1 MPMKIYLG
9 YGYIPWTTAVYW
21 ENALR
26 RHGEVIYTGTDK
38 EYRRS
43 GFQEV
48 DILSCLSG
56 AWKDDVFIYI
66 DSGRPYFPKN
76 IEKLPL
82 LTACYLIDVHVDLPI
97 RIEMAKFFDIVFV
110 AQKDYVEDFKAR
122 GLKNVWWIPFGS
134 EPTIYQRLKLP
145 FLYDIGFIGHV
156 SKDSVKR
163 KRLLSLLSQSYQI
176 NDYRRF
182 YSPSETSTMYSSAK
196 IIFNC
201 SARGD
206 LNMRVFEAL
215 SCGRLLLTDS
225 IANGLEELFQNR
237 RHLVVFHDEKE
248 LLKMVDYYLSK
259 DDERE
264 RIALCGSNL
273 VTSQHT
279 YDHRMKKVMNILKN
293 TQKEKDCLVAPWRN
307 APLATVSISR
317 SKIFA
322 HWKLLTNIF
331 RELPQTV
338 SARSYLW
345 QSYYL
350 LRTLLALFKKSIK
363 SCWGKTQ

>member
-1 MPMKIYLG
+1 
-9 YGYIPWTTAVYW
+9 
-21 ENALR
+21 
-26 RHGEVIYTGTDK
+26 
-38 EYRRS
+38 
-43 GFQEV
+43 
-48 DILSCLSG
+48 
-56 AWKDDVFIYI
+56 
-66 DSGRPYFPKN
+66 
-76 IEKLPL
+76 
-82 LTACYLIDVHVDLPI
+82 
-97 RIEMAKFFDIVFV
+97 
-110 AQKDYVEDFKAR
+110 
-122 GLKNVWWIPFGS
+122 
-134 EPTIYQRLKLP
+134 
-145 FLYDIGFIGHV
+145 
-156 SKDSVKR
+156 
-163 KRLLSLLSQSYQI
+163 
-176 NDYRRF
+176 
-182 YSPSETSTMYSSAK
+182 
-196 IIFNC
+196 
-201 SARGD
+201 
-206 LNMRVFEAL
+206 MRVFEAL

-248 LLKMVDYYLSK
+248 LLKLVDYYLSK

-264 RIALCGSNL
+264 GIALCGSNL

-322 HWKLLTNIF
+322 HWQLLTNIL
-331 RELPQTV
+331 RELSQTV